1 MGGGATDKCQSSAGP
16 CPDQPILESRHT
28 QEVASPSLPIP
39 DELLEDIFLRLPTP
53 ADLVRASAASV
64 SFRRVIADRSFV
76 RRFRKLHDPPLLGFL
91 ERCMVF
97 RPVVAPHRTAIDA
110 SAFDFSFLPVPASCW
125 MARDVRDGRILL
137 DSNLLREHTV
147 FKDMVV
153 CDPLHRRYLLLPAIP
168 DKLRASVEDPRP
180 LAMGRWCDNFLVPP
194 SDEDEETAATKGMS
208 FRVIFMAQCK
218 SKLFTFVFSSST
230 GQWRAVPPQSLSDL
244 FPDLLGPEQVL
255 ESRHY
260 AYGCIYWMQKLNREI
275 KILVLDTRRMEFGI
289 VKPPPEARCAQD
301 ITMVEAGEGRS
312 GMFVLARV
320 HTYYYDLSYYS
331 SRRNNGGSFSQ
342 WQFEK
347 TISLGS
353 YCLLI
358 GSMKRYLLLYQGKS
372 SSSDPGCY
380 TLDIQTFQLEKV
392 CHVTHQCDF
401 LKLYAYINFPPPLF
415 SLPTISRGV
424 ENEDE

>member
-1 MGGGATDKCQSSAGP
+1 MGGGATDKCQSSTGRR
-16 CPDQPILESRHT
+16 PDQPILESRHI

-53 ADLVRASAASV
+53 ADLVRASATCV
-64 SFRRVIADRSFV
+64 SFRRVTADCSFV

-91 ERCMVF
+91 DRCMVF
-97 RPVVAPHRTAIDA
+97 HPVVAPHRTAIDA

-125 MARDVRDGRILL
+125 IVRDVRDGRILL

-153 CDPLHRRYLLLPAIP
+153 CDPLHRRYLLLPKIP

-194 SDEDEETAATKGMS
+194 NDQDEEIAWMS

-218 SKLFTFVFSSST
+218 SKLFTFIFSSST

-255 ESRHY
+255 DSRQY
-260 AYGCIYWMQKLNREI
+260 AYGCFYWIKKLNREI
-275 KILVLDTRRMEFGI
+275 KMLVLDTRRMEFCI
-289 VKPPPEARCAQD
+289 VKTPPEAKARHAED
-301 ITMVEAGEGRS
+301 ITMVEAGEGRP
-312 GMFVLARV
+312 GMFVLAHGR
-320 HTYYYDLSYYS
+320 TYDLSYYS
-331 SRRNNGGSFSQ
+331 IRTNNGGSFSQ
-342 WQFEK
+342 WQCEK

-353 YCLLI
+353 WCLLI
-358 GSMKRYLLLYQGKS
+358 GSMKRCLLLYQGCS
-372 SSSDPGCY
+372 SSSEPGCY

-392 CHVTHQCDF
+392 CHVTHQCGF
-401 LKLYAYINFPPPLF
+401 LKLYAYINFPPSLF
-415 SLPTISRGV
+415 SLPTISSGV
-424 ENEDE
+424 ENEDD